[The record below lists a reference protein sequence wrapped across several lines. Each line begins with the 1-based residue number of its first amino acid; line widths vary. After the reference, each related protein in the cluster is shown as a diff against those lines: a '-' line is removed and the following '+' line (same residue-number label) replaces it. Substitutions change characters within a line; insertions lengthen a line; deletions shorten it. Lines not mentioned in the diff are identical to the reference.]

1 MHKVEIPRENA
12 NDDNVTITS
21 IHVENHQEVKTGDIL
36 FEFETSKTVIDFKNL
51 LIFFPQI
58 LVNLN
63 N

>member
-1 MHKVEIPRENA
+1 VKVFALTDEMLKRR
-12 NDDNVTITS
+12 
-21 IHVENHQEVKTGDIL
+21 
-36 FEFETSKTVIDFKNL
+36 TSKTVIDFKNL